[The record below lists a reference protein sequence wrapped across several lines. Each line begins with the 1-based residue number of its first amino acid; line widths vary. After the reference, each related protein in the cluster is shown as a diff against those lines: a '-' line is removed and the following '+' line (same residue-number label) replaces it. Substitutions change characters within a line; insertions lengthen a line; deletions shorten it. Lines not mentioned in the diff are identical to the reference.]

1 MVLVHC
7 FEVAAAVENMDF
19 TQKCCLSPK
28 IELSECNKLQNHG
41 FQRFHQV
48 AANFVKLLQSL
59 SVAVR
64 GHWMLSICEIN
75 AGLLQKL

>member
-7 FEVAAAVENMDF
+7 FEVVAAVENMDF

-41 FQRFHQV
+41 FQQFHQV
-48 AANFVKLLQSL
+48 AANFGKLLQSFSCCKGSL
-59 SVAVR
+59 DAQ
-64 GHWMLSICEIN
+64 HL
-75 AGLLQKL
+75 